1 MIYPSADKIDKQI
14 ESKYALVVLAAKRTK
29 QLKEGGRP
37 VIQTD
42 SPNPLTVALEE
53 IAEGAISYRF
63 DENSLAGREALADKQ
78 AVVGARDIEVE
89 GLDPL
94 ALPDDLVA
102 RAASQLGANLTEAAL
117 LDDEDGEEMEEEE
130 DEVPLLM
137 AEDDVE
143 EPEV

>member
-78 AVVGARDIEVE
+78 AVVGARDIEIE

-102 RAASQLGANLTEAAL
+102 RAASQLGASLKDAAL
-117 LDDEDGEEMEEEE
+117 LDEEDEEEAEEEE
-130 DEVPLLM
+130 EVPLLL

>member
-37 VIQTD
+37 VISTD

-53 IAEGAISYRF
+53 IADGAISYRF

-78 AVVGARDIEVE
+78 AVVGARDIEIE

-102 RAASQLGANLTEAAL
+102 RAASQLGASLKDAAL
-117 LDDEDGEEMEEEE
+117 LDEEDEEEAEEEE
-130 DEVPLLM
+130 EVPLLL

>member
-37 VIQTD
+37 VINTD

-63 DENSLAGREALADKQ
+63 DETSLAGREALADKQ
-78 AVVGARDIEVE
+78 AVIGARDIEVE
-89 GLDPL
+89 LDPL

-102 RAASQLGANLTEAAL
+102 RAASQLGAGMSDGAL
-117 LDDEDGEEMEEEE
+117 LDDEDAEEVEEEE
-130 DEVPLLM
+130 DETPLLL

-143 EPEV
+143 EPEN

>member
-42 SPNPLTVALEE
+42 SPNPLTIALEE

-63 DENSLAGREALADKQ
+63 DETSLAGREALADKQ
-78 AVVGARDIEVE
+78 AVIGARDIEVE
-89 GLDPL
+89 MDPL

-102 RAASQLGANLTEAAL
+102 RAASQLGAGMGDAPMTKTAKRWKKKRTRF
-117 LDDEDGEEMEEEE
+117 
-130 DEVPLLM
+130 PF
-137 AEDDVE
+137 
-143 EPEV
+143 

>member
-14 ESKYALVVLAAKRTK
+14 QSKYALVVLASKRTK

-42 SPNPLTVALEE
+42 SPNPLTIALEE

-78 AVVGARDIEVE
+78 AVIGARDIEVDM
-89 GLDPL
+89 DPL

-102 RAASQLGANLTEAAL
+102 RAASQLGAGLGDAI
-117 LDDEDGEEMEEEE
+117 DDEDGEEVEEEE